1 MQRTGAGTPNVM
13 EIKDITGIE
22 DFISLVSLNL
32 INNGITSSIDLSK
45 MTNLNT
51 FSASSNLFPSIDVS
65 NNPNLTDL
73 RIQSSLLSSIDV
85 SNNPNLSTLMVG
97 STNLNSLNIS
107 ITIS

>member
-1 MQRTGAGTPNVM
+1 
-13 EIKDITGIE
+13 
-22 DFISLVSLNL
+22 
-32 INNGITSSIDLSK
+32 

-51 FSASSNLFPSIDVS
+51 FSVSSNLFPSIDVS

-73 RIQSSLLSSIDV
+73 RIQIFVIGIDV

-107 ITIS
+107 NNKVFYQFHLINNYCFFGIQAICS